1 MAIIY
6 YNDQDVKGTL
16 TTSGAV
22 TLGGTLTVQNGN
34 INLGSG
40 TGRIQG
46 VDTVSASTD
55 AANKAYVDNAIAGVP
70 QGTVTGTGINNRLA
84 IWNGTTAIDSD
95 SDFYVNSDTLY
106 TTKLVSTG
114 GVSGSATDVPLYK
127 FFMPQNPEGKHVGAP
142 WFFNDMAYAR
152 LKGATVSVVVNGG
165 TAPSNANIDA
175 MLDAS
180 SGFWNMATAGVTSV
194 VITMSSLPKTLYHGS
209 HLGLTF
215 GNGNWRAKDITL
227 ESYYNGQWNTVETYV
242 DQPQE
247 FVTKS
252 YNSGGNA
259 QSQLRWTLSDFN
271 TTSMRIVSLF
281 AYNYSATGM
290 PSLYCTHNGFSM
302 YGQIDMNQNKI
313 IDLPTPT
320 ASTDAANKA
329 YVDAHP
335 GTGGTV
341 TSVTAGD
348 GMTQTGTSTINPTLN
363 VVGGNGITVNA
374 NNIEADASTGIQVLA
389 GGIALNINGLTTQSS
404 LSSGAKF
411 AVLNQSGAQVKV
423 APGSIGNALFSN
435 TANYTTNTGTVT
447 GSGVT
452 NRVPFWSSSS
462 ALSSVS
468 GFEFDSSSTTLT
480 VNSQYLIKP
489 GLTLAQYS
497 AIGDTNTGLG
507 GFDGNFGVSL
517 VSKNAKIISIK
528 SGTIIF
534 DPYTANA
541 VETTG
546 SLNPNQSFQAA
557 SEDTLAVL
565 AVDPDGNVVRGSQEG
580 TWTFTK
586 AEIDALTTSTTSGT
600 TLISAPGSDKAVI
613 VEESNLMIKYS
624 GTGTMSSNSFV
635 IRQAHNG
642 DATAEITRL
651 PSGQINTIMSSAPA
665 NPSYGFYS
673 RDLPLYNNDGRSF
686 VTNKAT
692 FLSRI
697 STNAT
702 PTNLISISIKLKYRL
717 FDVDTF

>member
-55 AANKAYVDNAIAGVP
+55 AANKAYVDASVPSLANYVTLNTAQTITAAKTFTADVNVGAASTDGAGIHLIYSGSVP
-70 QGTVTGTGINNRLA
+70 EIRIQAGEGGASAFSIYNTATSPDAEQFFINNNL
-84 IWNGTTAIDSD
+84 
-95 SDFYVNSDTLY
+95 
-106 TTKLVSTG
+106 
-114 GVSGSATDVPLYK
+114 
-127 FFMPQNPEGKHVGAP
+127 
-142 WFFNDMAYAR
+142 
-152 LKGATVSVVVNGG
+152 
-165 TAPSNANIDA
+165 
-175 MLDAS
+175 S
-180 SGFWNMATAGVTSV
+180 S
-194 VITMSSLPKTLYHGS
+194 S
-209 HLGLTF
+209 HLGNARGALKLETSTGVNLTLSGSNATF
-215 GNGNWRAKDITL
+215 AGDL
-227 ESYYNGQWNTVETYV
+227 TV
-242 DQPQE
+242 
-247 FVTKS
+247 
-252 YNSGGNA
+252 SGGDII
-259 QSQLRWTLSDFN
+259 LSG
-271 TTSMRIVSLF
+271 TGRIQGVDTVS
-281 AYNYSATGM
+281 
-290 PSLYCTHNGFSM
+290 
-302 YGQIDMNQNKI
+302 
-313 IDLPTPT
+313 

-462 ALSSVS
+462 ALSSVN

-586 AEIDALTTSTTSGT
+586 AELDALTTTTTIGT
-600 TLISAPGSDKAVI
+600 TLISAPGANKAII

-635 IRQAHNG
+635 IRQANNG

-692 FLSRI
+692 FINRI
-697 STNAT
+697 NTNAT
-702 PTNLISISIKLKYRL
+702 PTNLVSISIKLKYRI
-717 FDVDTF
+717 FNTNTF

>member
-55 AANKAYVDNAIAGVP
+55 AANKAYVDASVPSLANYVTLNTAQTITAAKTFTADVNVGAASTDGAGIHLIYSGSVP
-70 QGTVTGTGINNRLA
+70 EIRIQAGEGGASAFSIYNTATSPDAEQFFINNNL
-84 IWNGTTAIDSD
+84 
-95 SDFYVNSDTLY
+95 
-106 TTKLVSTG
+106 
-114 GVSGSATDVPLYK
+114 
-127 FFMPQNPEGKHVGAP
+127 
-142 WFFNDMAYAR
+142 
-152 LKGATVSVVVNGG
+152 
-165 TAPSNANIDA
+165 
-175 MLDAS
+175 S
-180 SGFWNMATAGVTSV
+180 S
-194 VITMSSLPKTLYHGS
+194 S
-209 HLGLTF
+209 HLGNARGALKLETSTGVNLTLSGSNATF
-215 GNGNWRAKDITL
+215 AGDL
-227 ESYYNGQWNTVETYV
+227 TV
-242 DQPQE
+242 
-247 FVTKS
+247 
-252 YNSGGNA
+252 SGGDII
-259 QSQLRWTLSDFN
+259 LSG
-271 TTSMRIVSLF
+271 TGRIQGVDTVS
-281 AYNYSATGM
+281 
-290 PSLYCTHNGFSM
+290 
-302 YGQIDMNQNKI
+302 
-313 IDLPTPT
+313 

-517 VSKNAKIISIK
+517 VSKNAKIISVK

-635 IRQAHNG
+635 IRQANNG

-686 VTNKAT
+686 VTDKAT
-692 FLSRI
+692 FLTRI

-702 PTNLISISIKLKYRL
+702 PSNLLSITIKLKYRL
-717 FDVDTF
+717 FNVLTFD

>member
-55 AANKAYVDNAIAGVP
+55 AANKAYVDASVPSLANYVTLNTAQTITAAKTFTADVNVGAASTDGAGIHLIYSASVP
-70 QGTVTGTGINNRLA
+70 EIRIQAGEGGASAFSIYNTATSPDAEQFFINNNL
-84 IWNGTTAIDSD
+84 
-95 SDFYVNSDTLY
+95 
-106 TTKLVSTG
+106 
-114 GVSGSATDVPLYK
+114 
-127 FFMPQNPEGKHVGAP
+127 
-142 WFFNDMAYAR
+142 
-152 LKGATVSVVVNGG
+152 
-165 TAPSNANIDA
+165 
-175 MLDAS
+175 S
-180 SGFWNMATAGVTSV
+180 S
-194 VITMSSLPKTLYHGS
+194 S
-209 HLGLTF
+209 HLGNARGALKLETSTGVNLTLSGSNATF
-215 GNGNWRAKDITL
+215 AGDL
-227 ESYYNGQWNTVETYV
+227 TV
-242 DQPQE
+242 
-247 FVTKS
+247 
-252 YNSGGNA
+252 SGGDII
-259 QSQLRWTLSDFN
+259 LSG
-271 TTSMRIVSLF
+271 TGRIQGVDTVS
-281 AYNYSATGM
+281 
-290 PSLYCTHNGFSM
+290 
-302 YGQIDMNQNKI
+302 
-313 IDLPTPT
+313 

-374 NNIEADASTGIQVLA
+374 DNIEADASTGIQVLA

-586 AEIDALTTSTTSGT
+586 AELDALTTTTTIGT
-600 TLISAPGSDKAVI
+600 TLISAPGANKAII

-635 IRQAHNG
+635 IRQANNG

-692 FLSRI
+692 FLTRI
-697 STNAT
+697 TTNAT
-702 PTNLISISIKLKYRL
+702 PTNLVSISIKLKYRI
-717 FDVDTF
+717 FNTNTF

>member
-55 AANKAYVDNAIAGVP
+55 AANKAYVDASVPSLANYVTLNTAQTITAAKTFTADVNVGAASTDGAGIHLIYSASVP
-70 QGTVTGTGINNRLA
+70 EIRIQAGEGGASAFSIYNTATSPDAEQFFINNNL
-84 IWNGTTAIDSD
+84 
-95 SDFYVNSDTLY
+95 
-106 TTKLVSTG
+106 
-114 GVSGSATDVPLYK
+114 
-127 FFMPQNPEGKHVGAP
+127 
-142 WFFNDMAYAR
+142 
-152 LKGATVSVVVNGG
+152 
-165 TAPSNANIDA
+165 
-175 MLDAS
+175 S
-180 SGFWNMATAGVTSV
+180 S
-194 VITMSSLPKTLYHGS
+194 S
-209 HLGLTF
+209 HLGNARGALKLETSTGVNLTLSGSNATF
-215 GNGNWRAKDITL
+215 AGDL
-227 ESYYNGQWNTVETYV
+227 TV
-242 DQPQE
+242 
-247 FVTKS
+247 
-252 YNSGGNA
+252 SGGDII
-259 QSQLRWTLSDFN
+259 LSG
-271 TTSMRIVSLF
+271 TGRIQGVDTVS
-281 AYNYSATGM
+281 
-290 PSLYCTHNGFSM
+290 
-302 YGQIDMNQNKI
+302 
-313 IDLPTPT
+313 

-586 AEIDALTTSTTSGT
+586 AELDALTTTTTIGT
-600 TLISAPGSDKAVI
+600 TLISAPGANKAII

-635 IRQAHNG
+635 IRQANNG

-692 FLSRI
+692 FINRI
-697 STNAT
+697 NTNAT
-702 PTNLISISIKLKYRL
+702 PTNLVSISIKLKYRI
-717 FDVDTF
+717 FNANTF

>member
-55 AANKAYVDNAIAGVP
+55 AANKAYVDASVPSLANYVTLNTAQTITAAKTFTADVNVGAASTDGAGIHLIYSASVP
-70 QGTVTGTGINNRLA
+70 EIRIQAGEGGASAFSIYNTATSPDAEQFFINNNL
-84 IWNGTTAIDSD
+84 
-95 SDFYVNSDTLY
+95 
-106 TTKLVSTG
+106 
-114 GVSGSATDVPLYK
+114 
-127 FFMPQNPEGKHVGAP
+127 
-142 WFFNDMAYAR
+142 
-152 LKGATVSVVVNGG
+152 
-165 TAPSNANIDA
+165 
-175 MLDAS
+175 S
-180 SGFWNMATAGVTSV
+180 S
-194 VITMSSLPKTLYHGS
+194 S
-209 HLGLTF
+209 HLGNARGALKLETSTGVNLTLSGSNATF
-215 GNGNWRAKDITL
+215 AGDL
-227 ESYYNGQWNTVETYV
+227 TV
-242 DQPQE
+242 
-247 FVTKS
+247 
-252 YNSGGNA
+252 SGGDII
-259 QSQLRWTLSDFN
+259 LSG
-271 TTSMRIVSLF
+271 TGRIQGVDTVS
-281 AYNYSATGM
+281 
-290 PSLYCTHNGFSM
+290 
-302 YGQIDMNQNKI
+302 
-313 IDLPTPT
+313 

-462 ALSSVS
+462 ALSSVN

-586 AEIDALTTSTTSGT
+586 AELDALTTTTTIGT
-600 TLISAPGSDKAVI
+600 TLISAPGANKAII

-635 IRQAHNG
+635 IRQANNG

-697 STNAT
+697 TTNAT
-702 PTNLISISIKLKYRL
+702 PTNLVSISIKLKYRI
-717 FDVDTF
+717 FNTNTF

>member
-55 AANKAYVDNAIAGVP
+55 AANKAYVDASVPSLANYVTLNTAQTITAAKTFTADVNVGAASTDGAGIHLIYSGSVP
-70 QGTVTGTGINNRLA
+70 EIRIQAGEGGASAFSIYNTATSPDAEQFFINNNL
-84 IWNGTTAIDSD
+84 
-95 SDFYVNSDTLY
+95 
-106 TTKLVSTG
+106 
-114 GVSGSATDVPLYK
+114 
-127 FFMPQNPEGKHVGAP
+127 
-142 WFFNDMAYAR
+142 
-152 LKGATVSVVVNGG
+152 
-165 TAPSNANIDA
+165 
-175 MLDAS
+175 S
-180 SGFWNMATAGVTSV
+180 S
-194 VITMSSLPKTLYHGS
+194 S
-209 HLGLTF
+209 HLGNARGALKLETSTGVNLTLSGSNATF
-215 GNGNWRAKDITL
+215 AGDL
-227 ESYYNGQWNTVETYV
+227 TV
-242 DQPQE
+242 
-247 FVTKS
+247 
-252 YNSGGNA
+252 SGGDII
-259 QSQLRWTLSDFN
+259 LSG
-271 TTSMRIVSLF
+271 TGRIQGVDTVS
-281 AYNYSATGM
+281 
-290 PSLYCTHNGFSM
+290 
-302 YGQIDMNQNKI
+302 
-313 IDLPTPT
+313 

-462 ALSSVS
+462 ALSSVN

-517 VSKNAKIISIK
+517 VSKNAKIISVK

-586 AEIDALTTSTTSGT
+586 AELDALTTTTTIGT
-600 TLISAPGSDKAVI
+600 TLISAPGANKAII

-635 IRQAHNG
+635 IRQANNG

-692 FLSRI
+692 FINRI
-697 STNAT
+697 NTNAT
-702 PTNLISISIKLKYRL
+702 PTNLVSISIKLKYRI
-717 FDVDTF
+717 FNTNTF

>member
-55 AANKAYVDNAIAGVP
+55 AANKAYVDASVPSLANYVTLNTAQTITAAKTFTADVNVGAASTDGAGIHLIYSGSVP
-70 QGTVTGTGINNRLA
+70 EIRIQAGEGGASAFSIYNTATSPDAEQFFINNNL
-84 IWNGTTAIDSD
+84 
-95 SDFYVNSDTLY
+95 
-106 TTKLVSTG
+106 
-114 GVSGSATDVPLYK
+114 
-127 FFMPQNPEGKHVGAP
+127 
-142 WFFNDMAYAR
+142 
-152 LKGATVSVVVNGG
+152 
-165 TAPSNANIDA
+165 
-175 MLDAS
+175 S
-180 SGFWNMATAGVTSV
+180 S
-194 VITMSSLPKTLYHGS
+194 S
-209 HLGLTF
+209 HLGNARGALKLETSTGVNLTLSGSNATF
-215 GNGNWRAKDITL
+215 AGDL
-227 ESYYNGQWNTVETYV
+227 TV
-242 DQPQE
+242 
-247 FVTKS
+247 
-252 YNSGGNA
+252 SGGDII
-259 QSQLRWTLSDFN
+259 LSG
-271 TTSMRIVSLF
+271 TGRIQGVDTVS
-281 AYNYSATGM
+281 
-290 PSLYCTHNGFSM
+290 
-302 YGQIDMNQNKI
+302 
-313 IDLPTPT
+313 

-586 AEIDALTTSTTSGT
+586 AELDALTTTTTIGT
-600 TLISAPGSDKAVI
+600 TLISAPGANKAII

-642 DATAEITRL
+642 DAAAEVTRL
-651 PSGQINTIMSSAPA
+651 PSGQINTIMSSAPT

-697 STNAT
+697 TTNAT
-702 PTNLISISIKLKYRL
+702 PTNLVSISIKLKYRI
-717 FDVDTF
+717 FNTNTF

>member
-55 AANKAYVDNAIAGVP
+55 AANKAYVDASVPSLANYVTLNTAQTITAAKTFTADVNVGAASTDGAGIHLIYSGSVP
-70 QGTVTGTGINNRLA
+70 EIRIQAGEGGASAFSIYNTATSPDAEQFFINNNL
-84 IWNGTTAIDSD
+84 
-95 SDFYVNSDTLY
+95 
-106 TTKLVSTG
+106 
-114 GVSGSATDVPLYK
+114 
-127 FFMPQNPEGKHVGAP
+127 
-142 WFFNDMAYAR
+142 
-152 LKGATVSVVVNGG
+152 
-165 TAPSNANIDA
+165 
-175 MLDAS
+175 S
-180 SGFWNMATAGVTSV
+180 S
-194 VITMSSLPKTLYHGS
+194 S
-209 HLGLTF
+209 HLGNARGALKLETSTGVNLTLSGSNATF
-215 GNGNWRAKDITL
+215 AGDL
-227 ESYYNGQWNTVETYV
+227 TV
-242 DQPQE
+242 
-247 FVTKS
+247 
-252 YNSGGNA
+252 SGGDII
-259 QSQLRWTLSDFN
+259 LSG
-271 TTSMRIVSLF
+271 TGRIQGVDTVS
-281 AYNYSATGM
+281 
-290 PSLYCTHNGFSM
+290 
-302 YGQIDMNQNKI
+302 
-313 IDLPTPT
+313 

-586 AEIDALTTSTTSGT
+586 AELDALTTTTTIGT
-600 TLISAPGSDKAVI
+600 TLISAPGANKAII

-635 IRQAHNG
+635 IRQANNG

-692 FLSRI
+692 FINRI
-697 STNAT
+697 NTNAT
-702 PTNLISISIKLKYRL
+702 PTNLVSISIKLKYRI
-717 FDVDTF
+717 FNTNTF

>member
-55 AANKAYVDNAIAGVP
+55 AANKAYVDASVPSLANYVTLNTAQTITAAKTFTADVNVGAASTDGAGIHLIYSGSVP
-70 QGTVTGTGINNRLA
+70 EIRIQAGEGGASAFSIYNTATSPDAEQFFINNNL
-84 IWNGTTAIDSD
+84 
-95 SDFYVNSDTLY
+95 
-106 TTKLVSTG
+106 
-114 GVSGSATDVPLYK
+114 
-127 FFMPQNPEGKHVGAP
+127 
-142 WFFNDMAYAR
+142 
-152 LKGATVSVVVNGG
+152 
-165 TAPSNANIDA
+165 
-175 MLDAS
+175 S
-180 SGFWNMATAGVTSV
+180 S
-194 VITMSSLPKTLYHGS
+194 S
-209 HLGLTF
+209 HLGNARGALKLETSTGVNLTLSGSNATF
-215 GNGNWRAKDITL
+215 AGDL
-227 ESYYNGQWNTVETYV
+227 TV
-242 DQPQE
+242 
-247 FVTKS
+247 
-252 YNSGGNA
+252 SGGDII
-259 QSQLRWTLSDFN
+259 LSG
-271 TTSMRIVSLF
+271 TGRIQGVDTVS
-281 AYNYSATGM
+281 
-290 PSLYCTHNGFSM
+290 
-302 YGQIDMNQNKI
+302 
-313 IDLPTPT
+313 

-389 GGIALNINGLTTQSS
+389 GGIALNINGLSTQSS

-586 AEIDALTTSTTSGT
+586 AELDALTTTTTIGT
-600 TLISAPGSDKAVI
+600 TLISAPGANKAII

-624 GTGTMSSNSFV
+624 GTGTMSTNSFV
-635 IRQAHNG
+635 IRQGHNG

-692 FLSRI
+692 FINRI
-697 STNAT
+697 NTNAT
-702 PTNLISISIKLKYRL
+702 PTNLVSISIKLKYRI
-717 FDVDTF
+717 FNTNTF

>member
-55 AANKAYVDNAIAGVP
+55 AANKAYVDASVPSLANYVTLNTAQTITAAKTFTADVNVGAASTDGAGIHLIYSGSVP
-70 QGTVTGTGINNRLA
+70 EIRIQAGEGGASAFSIYNTATSPDAEQFFINNNL
-84 IWNGTTAIDSD
+84 
-95 SDFYVNSDTLY
+95 
-106 TTKLVSTG
+106 
-114 GVSGSATDVPLYK
+114 
-127 FFMPQNPEGKHVGAP
+127 
-142 WFFNDMAYAR
+142 
-152 LKGATVSVVVNGG
+152 
-165 TAPSNANIDA
+165 
-175 MLDAS
+175 S
-180 SGFWNMATAGVTSV
+180 S
-194 VITMSSLPKTLYHGS
+194 S
-209 HLGLTF
+209 HLGNARGALKLETSTGVNLTLSGSNATF
-215 GNGNWRAKDITL
+215 AGDL
-227 ESYYNGQWNTVETYV
+227 TV
-242 DQPQE
+242 
-247 FVTKS
+247 
-252 YNSGGNA
+252 SGGDII
-259 QSQLRWTLSDFN
+259 LSG
-271 TTSMRIVSLF
+271 TGRIQGVDTVS
-281 AYNYSATGM
+281 
-290 PSLYCTHNGFSM
+290 
-302 YGQIDMNQNKI
+302 
-313 IDLPTPT
+313 

-586 AEIDALTTSTTSGT
+586 AELDALTTTTTIGT
-600 TLISAPGSDKAVI
+600 TLISAPGANKAII

-697 STNAT
+697 TTNAT
-702 PTNLISISIKLKYRL
+702 PTNLVSISIKLKYRI
-717 FDVDTF
+717 FNTNTF